1 MLFSLNTFLIIHNW
15 KHYLTI
21 VSGEKTGFVQ
31 VGPQKWLFPNRYQEE
46 ANELYNFEVTPD
58 DVWIVTF
65 PRSGTTWT
73 QEMVWLLSNNFD
85 YEKAK
90 TIPLIE
96 RFPFLEFSICVH
108 PDIKERFRQEN
119 SKCLNKLKKVEE
131 LDKPG
136 WKIFENYSG
145 RRFIK
150 THLPFSLLP
159 PDLLRTGCKV
169 IYVARNP
176 KDVAVSYYHLNRL
189 FITQGFNGNFETFWN
204 YFENNLVHWAPYWSH
219 IQEGWDR
226 RNEENCLFMFYE
238 DMCKNQQDTILKV
251 AEFLGIDVSEKQLNK
266 LDDHLKIE
274 NFRKNDSVNFEVLR
288 EIGVLNSKEQGFIR
302 NGKNSKN
309 STYYTPELEERVN
322 LWIEKNLIKTDLRFP
337 KILK

>member
-1 MLFSLNTFLIIHNW
+1 MPELQCENEVDTKRKAFPY
-15 KHYLTI
+15 KI
-21 VSGEKTGFVQ
+21 VKVDPKINSKLLENFEGEKTGFVQ

-159 PDLLRTGCKV
+159 PDLLRTGCK
-169 IYVARNP
+169 
-176 KDVAVSYYHLNRL
+176 
-189 FITQGFNGNFETFWN
+189 T
-204 YFENNLVHWAPYWSH
+204 VHWAPYWSH